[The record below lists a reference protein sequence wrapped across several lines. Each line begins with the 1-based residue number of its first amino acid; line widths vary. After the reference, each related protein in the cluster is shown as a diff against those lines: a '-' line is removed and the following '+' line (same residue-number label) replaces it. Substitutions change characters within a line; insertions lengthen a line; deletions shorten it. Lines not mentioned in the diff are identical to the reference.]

1 MVASQEF
8 WRLIINDFQPVGP
21 VRPEHVKRFFVD
33 RYEDDPTQSLL
44 QQLKS
49 NFLNRLG
56 QPKPYQV
63 LLTGHVGSGKSS
75 ELMRLGEELAEA
87 FFVVWFDAEST
98 LDESTANH
106 FDVLL
111 AMGLAVHKAAL
122 VAELNP
128 SNQLPDK
135 LVKSLAK
142 FVRKYESRK
151 GFTLKVDQLLK
162 QIAAMAIGAGAGILA
177 GPATAA
183 AGAVAGLLVATK
195 LELNVRDEL
204 VKTLELPVNRQEV
217 IGALNEIIA
226 WVHQKDGRPVLI
238 ITDGLDKVPAVRA
251 RLLFAESSLLR
262 ESMCALIY
270 AAPIEFYYRVAAW
283 QANNIFDDYLMLPSP
298 PVIKRPPTGDD
309 WQQERE
315 TATGLAIMR
324 KVVRKRL
331 VARDLD
337 ADKVITPEALTLLA
351 RMSGGVMR
359 ELIRSFRDAATFAQL
374 LDRMQVDEEI
384 AQKVIHRRRQEMG
397 PRLTLVHRDALKLIL
412 RQGMLSGGQQEAT
425 EDELLRNLHLLS
437 YQDNGNAWFDAHPNV
452 LPLL

>member
-1 MVASQEF
+1 MVTPQAF

-21 VRPEHVKRFFVD
+21 VHREHVKRFFVD

-56 QPKPYQV
+56 QLKPYQV

-75 ELMRLGEELAEA
+75 ELMRLGEELAEK

-98 LDESTANH
+98 LAESSANH

-111 AMGLAVHKAAL
+111 AMGLAVHKAA
-122 VAELNP
+122 AELKP
-128 SNQLPDK
+128 SKQLADK
-135 LVKSLAK
+135 LAGSLAK

-183 AGAVAGLLVATK
+183 AGAVTGLLVATK

-204 VKTLELPVNRQEV
+204 VKTLELPINRQEV

-226 WVHQKDGRPVLI
+226 WVQQKDGRPVLI
-238 ITDGLDKVPAVRA
+238 ITDGLDKVPAARA

-262 ESMCALIY
+262 EPACALIY

-283 QANNIFDDYLMLPSP
+283 QANNIFDDYLILPNP
-298 PVIKRPPTGDD
+298 PVTKCPPTGND
-309 WQQERE
+309 WQLERE
-315 TATGLAIMR
+315 IAAGLEIMR

-337 ADKVITPEALTLLA
+337 ADKVIMPEALTLLA

-359 ELIRSFRDAATFAQL
+359 ELIRSFRDAATFTQL
-374 LDRMQVDEEI
+374 LDRMQIDQEI
-384 AQKVIHRRRQEMG
+384 AQKAIHRRRQELG
-397 PRLTLVHRDALKLIL
+397 PRLTLTHRDALKLIL

-437 YQDNGNAWFDAHPNV
+437 YQDTGNAWSDAHPNV